1 MPRTTI
7 TKFWVF
13 VILAAVFTATNTA
26 CSFEQSPNFPAKN
39 SSYGAVSIIGTV
51 ADGAITE
58 SSGVVAS
65 RCNKDI
71 LWTHNDSGDDA
82 FIFAMHING
91 AKAGTWKLP
100 NAQNFDW
107 EDIATTKDNDGKCYL
122 YIGEIGDNSRKRE
135 SYAIY
140 KIREPDVTSGDASSS
155 KSDPRTTEAP
165 ETLRF
170 TYPDGGHNAETL
182 MVHPTS
188 GDIYIVTKRVSGPS
202 AVYKLKGDFRRDAA
216 TTAEK
221 IADISF
227 PAIPNGFVTGG
238 DISFDGTR
246 VAICDYSAVY
256 ELVLPTISAKF
267 DAIWSS
273 PIETIDV
280 GSRAVGEA
288 ISYTADGN
296 SLILTSEG
304 KNKPILVVSRK
315 Q

>member
-13 VILAAVFTATNTA
+13 VILAAVFTITNTA
-26 CSFEQSPNFPAKN
+26 CTFEQSPNFQAN
-39 SSYGAVSIIGTV
+39 ASSYGAVSIIGTV
-51 ADGAITE
+51 ADDAITE

-65 RCNKDI
+65 RCNPDI

-82 FIFAMHING
+82 FIFAMHMNG

-107 EDIATTKDNDGKCYL
+107 EDIATTKDKDGKCYL

-140 KIREPDVTSGDASSS
+140 RNREPDVSSGDASSS
-155 KSDPRTTEAP
+155 KSVPRTIEAP

-182 MVHPTS
+182 MVHPTT

-202 AVYKLKGDFRRDAA
+202 TVYKLKGDFRGDAA
-216 TTAEK
+216 ATAEK
-221 IADISF
+221 VSDISF

-238 DISFDGTR
+238 DISPDGTR

-256 ELVLPTISAKF
+256 ELVLLTASAKF
-267 DAIWSS
+267 DTIWSS

-288 ISYTADGN
+288 IAYTPDGK

-304 KNKPILVVSRK
+304 KYKPILVVTRK